1 MGKARACISVYLH
14 YIGLVGIAA
23 SCSVQYIG
31 WHLTGDQHKS
41 KTTLVCAVRWQPL
54 SLDTRVLKMME
65 LSASVFG
72 FRLPH
77 IHHLVSKYLECT
89 WTAQCALRCELQ

>member
-1 MGKARACISVYLH
+1 MWKACACISVYLH

-41 KTTLVCAVRWQPL
+41 KTTLVCAVRWSMPPL
-54 SLDTRVLKMME
+54 ILNTQVLEMME
-65 LSASVFG
+65 LSAYVFCP
-72 FRLPH
+72 RPPPR
-77 IHHLVSKYLECT
+77 HHLTSSRL
-89 WTAQCALRCELQ
+89 